1 MFCYVDFDFVF
12 IAQTSCDVCSV
23 VKRAQVNCERIRELC
38 LWAFFYLLLFDER
51 PWGKSVLNLISFD
64 VTKKTLLIAKL
75 LTDKSL
81 VTGFSLHIIILS
93 WILLF
98 WQCLNFCVII
108 GIKGVRCLPV
118 TRKQCLLGSCF
129 IAFTVDRTNRMYDML
144 CRQIIALC
152 HTYFAS
158 FAVCNRRQN

>member
-1 MFCYVDFDFVF
+1 MWISILFLSHKHHVTSALLSNELKLIVKEFESFV
-12 IAQTSCDVCSV
+12 
-23 VKRAQVNCERIRELC
+23 CELS
-38 LWAFFYLLLFDER
+38 FYLLLFDER

-64 VTKKTLLIAKL
+64 VTKKTLLMAKL